1 MGARSLL
8 SGLILVGLTVLSVQ
22 SGTALGGAIP
32 QTASIIEV
40 VATSNGQSVTF
51 DQVFPVSS
59 FTGEYAWTLPAPQAL
74 GDTGASIDT
83 LKVTFNADPQ
93 VDLEFA
99 ITNGSLSND
108 ISFNI
113 STATILFDPI
123 ANPEMAALASVTLTQ
138 GAGSPA
144 GASITGGFPNGA
156 LYQARYSTD
165 GVINTQNVFAGL
177 VQGFSFPSGL
187 SNSNTDG
194 APLSGMSIVPG
205 TVHMMESEF
214 RFTLSA
220 GDQASG
226 TSAYVITPEPA
237 SFALMGLAGLLVLRG
252 RRH

>member
-1 MGARSLL
+1 MGARSFF
-8 SGLILVGLTVLSVQ
+8 SGLIMASVAAISIQ
-22 SGTALGGAIP
+22 PAAVLGGAIP
-32 QTASIIEV
+32 QTANIIEV

-51 DQVFPVSS
+51 DRVFPVSS
-59 FTGEYAWTLPAPQAL
+59 ITGEYVWTLPAPESL
-74 GDTGASIDT
+74 GSTGATIDT

-123 ANPEMAALASVTLTQ
+123 VNAELAALASVTLTQ
-138 GAGSPA
+138 GAGSAP
-144 GASITGGFPNGA
+144 GASISGGFPGGA

-165 GVINTQNVFAGL
+165 GVINTKDVFAGL
-177 VQGFSFPSGL
+177 VQGFSVTSGL
-187 SNSNTDG
+187 SNSQTDM
-194 APLSGMSIVPG
+194 APLGGAAIVSGPVQ
-205 TVHMMESEF
+205 MMESEF

-237 SFALMGLAGLLVLRG
+237 SLALMGMAGLLLLQG
-252 RRH
+252 RRR